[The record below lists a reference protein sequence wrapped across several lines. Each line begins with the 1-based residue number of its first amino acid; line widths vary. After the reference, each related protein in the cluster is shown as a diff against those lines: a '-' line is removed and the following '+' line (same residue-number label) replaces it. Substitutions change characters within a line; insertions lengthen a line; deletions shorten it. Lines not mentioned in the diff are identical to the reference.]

1 MIANFKLALSFV
13 VILLCDMALR
23 SASKTTNHIFQAR
36 TFICIGMK
44 QPVIFYSTLFGNQEP
59 SSSRCSS
66 VSRLV
71 PQDMGDFHIQRTE
84 LLVVNE
90 QTFCGRSLKFF
101 PP

>member
-1 MIANFKLALSFV
+1 MLALSSV
-13 VILLCDMALR
+13 VMLLCDMARR
-23 SASKTTNHIFQAR
+23 SASQTNYIFQAR

-71 PQDMGDFHIQRTE
+71 PQDMGDFHIERTG

-90 QTFCGRSLKFF
+90 QPKRNQDPVSWA
-101 PP
+101 